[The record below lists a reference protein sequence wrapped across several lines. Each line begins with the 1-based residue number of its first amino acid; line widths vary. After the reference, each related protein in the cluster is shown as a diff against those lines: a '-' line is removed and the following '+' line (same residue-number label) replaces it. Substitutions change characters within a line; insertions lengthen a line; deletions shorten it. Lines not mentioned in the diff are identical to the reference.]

1 MLCYRDITFCPFYM
15 ECAKEDNCGC
25 ALTPEVQLNAEK
37 WWGNKDV
44 PICVYSEKPS
54 CFERG

>member
-1 MLCYRDITFCPFYM
+1 M

-37 WWGNKDV
+37 WWGNKDA

-54 CFERG
+54 CFEKRVDNEADE